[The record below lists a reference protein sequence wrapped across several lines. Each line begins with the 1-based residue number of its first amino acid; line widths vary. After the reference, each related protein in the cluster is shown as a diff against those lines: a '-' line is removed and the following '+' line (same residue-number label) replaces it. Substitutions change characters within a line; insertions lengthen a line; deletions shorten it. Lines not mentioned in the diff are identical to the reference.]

1 MENFMKLINLIANDT
16 SIPDYVKLD
25 VIKRIADYCEAGGS
39 ETDPYIEQNLR
50 YLQEVKNRVR

>member
-1 MENFMKLINLIANDT
+1 MKLINLIANDT

-25 VIKRIADYCEAGGS
+25 VVKRITDYCEAGGS

>member
-1 MENFMKLINLIANDT
+1 MKLMNLIANDT